1 MISKKENPM
10 DYKKGIYLST
20 FSLISLLLVF
30 YFYSLVSSPGNPV
43 FINQS
48 LYFFGQ
54 IVLISFFGFILLF
67 LLGVKKTFFSERYYD
82 SNPLKLVFHIQ
93 LSFKSKYYRSIFIIT
108 TVFYFL
114 FFGFLSNFFVI
125 FNNDGTVFSLFP
137 ATTNHQEHKEHQNMN
152 MTKDNAMN
160 MTKDNVYYPKY
171 NLIICC
177 NFIGYVPM
185 LILSVNSNFSFLLIP
200 MNFLLGLV
208 ISILVG
214 LNLTLNV
221 YILKHIRA
229 MKISKKNFYGLLGM
243 SSGLF
248 VGCPTCAGSFFYS
261 LAGFSSLIAFSYLS
275 FYQIIFIF
283 ISIPILFI
291 SLMSLSKIS
300 QKKYLDSC
308 KIN

>member
-1 MISKKENPM
+1 
-10 DYKKGIYLST
+10 
-20 FSLISLLLVF
+20 
-30 YFYSLVSSPGNPV
+30 
-43 FINQS
+43 
-48 LYFFGQ
+48 
-54 IVLISFFGFILLF
+54 
-67 LLGVKKTFFSERYYD
+67 
-82 SNPLKLVFHIQ
+82 
-93 LSFKSKYYRSIFIIT
+93 
-108 TVFYFL
+108 
-114 FFGFLSNFFVI
+114 
-125 FNNDGTVFSLFP
+125 
-137 ATTNHQEHKEHQNMN
+137 
-152 MTKDNAMN
+152 
-160 MTKDNVYYPKY
+160 KDNVYYPKY

-221 YILKHIRA
+221 YILKHIRT

-261 LAGFSSLIAFSYLS
+261 LAGFSSLIAFSYFI

-283 ISIPILFI
+283 ISIPLLLI
-291 SLMSLSKIS
+291 SLIALSKMY

>member
-1 MISKKENPM
+1 LIYKKENPM
-10 DYKKGIYLST
+10 NYKKGIYLSV
-20 FSLISLLLVF
+20 FSLISLLLIF
-30 YFYSLVSSPGNPV
+30 YFYSLVSSPGKSV

-54 IVLISFFGFILLF
+54 IVLLSFFACILLF

-82 SNPLKLVFHIQ
+82 SNPSKLIFHVQI
-93 LSFKSKYYRSIFIIT
+93 SFKSRYYRSIFIIT

-137 ATTNHQEHKEHQNMN
+137 ATTNHQAHQGMN

-221 YILKHIRA
+221 YILKRIRS
-229 MKISKKNFYGLLGM
+229 MKISKRNFYGLLGM

-275 FYQIIFIF
+275 LYQIVFIL
-283 ISIPILFI
+283 ISIPLLLI
-291 SLMSLSKIS
+291 SLIALSKIG

>member
-1 MISKKENPM
+1 MN
-10 DYKKGIYLST
+10 YKKGIYLST
-20 FSLISLLLVF
+20 VSLISLLLVF
-30 YFYSLVSSPGNPV
+30 YFYSLVSSPGKPV
-43 FINQS
+43 FIDQS

-54 IVLISFFGFILLF
+54 IVLISFFAFILLF

-82 SNPLKLVFHIQ
+82 SNPSKLIFHIQ
-93 LSFKSKYYRSIFIIT
+93 LSYKSRSYRSIFIIT
-108 TVFYFL
+108 AVFYFL

-137 ATTNHQEHKEHQNMN
+137 ATTNHQEHQGMNMTKDNAMN

-185 LILSVNSNFSFLLIP
+185 LILTVNSNFSFLLIP

-229 MKISKKNFYGLLGM
+229 MKISKRNFYGLLGM

-275 FYQIIFIF
+275 FYQIIFIL
-283 ISIPILFI
+283 ISIPLLLI
-291 SLMSLSKIS
+291 SLIALSKIS